1 MLNYQVNLGQNFIN
15 YLITGNNIIMIEK
28 IKNFMFKPI
37 KVSYKDRS
45 DYTPIENFI
54 LNPIIL
60 ALLVFL
66 VTYQAF
72 SLNDDVKPSASD
84 TALSN
89 AMIYFEKG
97 DFDNAVL
104 QLESVVDN
112 FSGSKAAHQAKF
124 YLGRTAF
131 INGNNDKALVYLS
144 ESVSKMRYDNLKKE
158 GYIMLAELENDT
170 KMFDKAMKFTDSDNE
185 IKYISILKAKKLAQN
200 GDLIQS
206 MKLLESLDADN
217 PAYNQLFEEVYG
229 FVLSIN

>member
-1 MLNYQVNLGQNFIN
+1 
-15 YLITGNNIIMIEK
+15 MIDK
-28 IKNFMFKPI
+28 IKKFLLTPI
-37 KVSYKDRS
+37 KVTYKKRA
-45 DYTPIENFI
+45 DYSPIENFI

-66 VTYQAF
+66 VTFQAF
-72 SLNDDVKPSASD
+72 SLNNEPQPTKSD

-89 AMIYFEKG
+89 AMMYFERG

-104 QLESVVDN
+104 QLENVVDN
-112 FSGSKAAHQAKF
+112 YSGSKAAHQAKF

-131 INGNNDKALVYLS
+131 INGNNDKALVFLS
-144 ESVSKMRYDNLKKE
+144 ESVSKVRYDNLKKE
-158 GYIMLAELENDT
+158 GYIMLAELENDA

>member
-28 IKNFMFKPI
+28 IKNFMLKPI
-37 KVSYKDRS
+37 KVSYKDIS

>member
-28 IKNFMFKPI
+28 IKNFMLKPI
-37 KVSYKDRS
+37 KVSYKDIS

-206 MKLLESLDADN
+206 IKLLESLDADN

>member
-15 YLITGNNIIMIEK
+15 YLITGNNTMIDK
-28 IKNFMFKPI
+28 FQNFILTPI

-60 ALLVFL
+60 ALIVFL
-66 VTYQAF
+66 VTFQAF

-200 GDLIQS
+200 GDLISQL
-206 MKLLESLDADN
+206 KLLESLDADN

-229 FVLSIN
+229 YVVKY

>member
-1 MLNYQVNLGQNFIN
+1 
-15 YLITGNNIIMIEK
+15 MIDK
-28 IKNFMFKPI
+28 IKKFLLTPT
-37 KVSYKDRS
+37 KVTYKKRA
-45 DYTPIENFI
+45 DYSPIENFI

-66 VTYQAF
+66 VTFQAF
-72 SLNDDVKPSASD
+72 SLNDEPQPTKSD

-89 AMIYFEKG
+89 AMMYFERG

-104 QLESVVDN
+104 QLENLVDN
-112 FSGSKAAHQAKF
+112 YSGSKAAHQAKF
-124 YLGRTAF
+124 YLGSTAF
-131 INGNNDKALVYLS
+131 INGNNDKALVFLS
-144 ESVSKMRYDNLKKE
+144 ESVSKVRYDNLKKE

-170 KMFDKAMKFTDSDNE
+170 KMFDKAMKFTESDNE

-217 PAYNQLFEEVYG
+217 PAYNHFFEEVYG

>member
-1 MLNYQVNLGQNFIN
+1 
-15 YLITGNNIIMIEK
+15 MIDK
-28 IKNFMFKPI
+28 IKKFLLTPI
-37 KVSYKDRS
+37 KVTYKKRA
-45 DYTPIENFI
+45 DYSPIENFI

-66 VTYQAF
+66 VTFQAF
-72 SLNDDVKPSASD
+72 SLNDEPQPTKSD

-89 AMIYFEKG
+89 AMMYFERG

-104 QLESVVDN
+104 QLETVVDN
-112 FSGSKAAHQAKF
+112 FTGTKAAHQAKF

-170 KMFDKAMKFTDSDNE
+170 KMFDKAMKFTESDNE

>member
-15 YLITGNNIIMIEK
+15 YLIIGNNKIMIEK
-28 IKNFMFKPI
+28 IKNFMLNPI

-60 ALLVFL
+60 ALIVFL

-144 ESVSKMRYDNLKKE
+144 ESVSKMSYDNLKKE

-206 MKLLESLDADN
+206 IKLLESLDADN